1 MKIVHIFT
9 QNIEPFADAV
19 NGVSSSGIH
28 LNATG
33 DIDYLIKSLVA
44 FSFRDVLGLVVFAN
58 PIRKKT
64 LELVKR
70 FDTLN
75 RFTHRPIILISDN
88 IQEVWNAGYF
98 KVKYSSVYLLKSE
111 DNSISDI
118 DISRI
123 FTTLVALSDTIYDLS
138 GTVFGTR
145 NVKKGITEEPTMSD
159 SLRDFLSSLDGG
171 CV

>member
-19 NGVSSSGIH
+19 NGISSSGIH
-28 LNATG
+28 LNATR
-33 DIDYLIKSLVA
+33 DIDFLIKSLVA

-70 FDTLN
+70 FDSLN

-88 IQEVWNAGYF
+88 IHEVWNAGYF
-98 KVKYSSVYLLKSE
+98 KVKYSTVYLLKSE
-111 DNSISDI
+111 ENSISDI
-118 DISRI
+118 DISKI
-123 FTTLVALSDTIYDLS
+123 FTTLVALSDTAYDLS

-145 NVKKGITEEPTMSD
+145 TVKKGMMEEPTMAE
-159 SLRDFLSSLDGG
+159 SLREFLNSLDGG